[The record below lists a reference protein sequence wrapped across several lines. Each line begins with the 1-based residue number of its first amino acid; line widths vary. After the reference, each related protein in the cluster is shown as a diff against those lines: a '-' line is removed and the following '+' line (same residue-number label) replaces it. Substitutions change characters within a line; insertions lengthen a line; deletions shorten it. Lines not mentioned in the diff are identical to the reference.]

1 MISRSPFF
9 YVGDKFKLLSQI
21 QPILIQGS
29 DRYIEPFVGGG
40 SVLINQ
46 SGSKKY
52 IASDANKWVIGLHK
66 TLQKYDDFEELH
78 RDLLAIINRYGLTN
92 SSQGYQPPPKL
103 IKEFPKTYFARV
115 NEGPYNKLKNDFNSS
130 SDKNFLELFLLVIY
144 GFNRMWRFNKSEE
157 FNIPVG
163 NVDFNKNVVA
173 ALENYVSKIKEKK
186 VEFNCVDVFTQYE
199 KFNFKKSDFIY
210 LDPPYLIT
218 ASEYNKLW
226 GETEEMRLLELMDR
240 IHSHGA
246 AFALSNVTTYRGKK
260 NTALISWMKKYNV
273 HEINSKY
280 INYFD
285 NGDKISREVL
295 VTNYGK

>member
-1 MISRSPFF
+1 MNSRSPFF
-9 YVGDKFKLLSQI
+9 YIGDKFKLLPQI
-21 QPILIQGS
+21 QPHFIKGS

-40 SVLINQ
+40 SVLLNQ

-52 IASDANKWVIGLHK
+52 IASDSNKWVIGLHQ
-66 TLQKYDDFEELH
+66 TLQKYDDFEALHAELVS
-78 RDLLAIINRYGLTN
+78 LIERYGFTN
-92 SSQGYQPPPKL
+92 SSQGFQPPPDL
-103 IKEFPKTYFARV
+103 VKEFPKTYFARL
-115 NEGPYNKLKNDFNSS
+115 NEDSYNRLKNDFNSS
-130 SDKNFLELFLLVIY
+130 ANKNFLELFLLVIY
-144 GFNRMWRFNKSEE
+144 GFNRMWRFNKNEE

-163 NVDFNKNVVA
+163 NVDFNQNVVA
-173 ALENYVSKIKEKK
+173 ALESYILKIKGKK
-186 VEFNCVDVFTQYE
+186 VEFACGDVFSKYE
-199 KFNFKKSDFIY
+199 NFVFKKSDFIY

-226 GETEEMRLLELMDR
+226 GETEEMRLLELIDR
-240 IHSHGA
+240 IDTQGA
-246 AFALSNVTTYRGKK
+246 AFALSNVTHYRGKK
-260 NTALISWMKKYNV
+260 NSALISWMKNYNV